1 MLKVILLILYLA
13 TILAVIFVERKN
25 PTEALLWVLVMV
37 CIPYAGVLL
46 YLVFGSTT
54 AIKLTSICRRRRLSR
69 RLPAAEEPQEKT
81 LPGWLAGRQLSEEDL
96 QVLQFNANYNHSAVT
111 CYEDYRLF
119 ITGEAHYRALFEDI
133 KEAKE
138 CIYVLFYTIHH
149 DVMGEALVKALTRKA
164 EEGVTVLVMCDFIA
178 NLSTPRK
185 MFRPLLDAGGKVIR
199 VKPYL
204 THYRSHRK
212 IVTIDHQIGYI
223 GGMNIGRQYANL
235 AEKKNPWRDT
245 QIRLTGACAAALD
258 AFFLTDFLCAV
269 RRRMNIGRQYA
280 NLAEKKNPWRDTQ
293 IRLTGACAAALDAF
307 FLTDFLCAVRRRDW
321 EDMVKYME
329 SIQLPPQQRTP
340 NLCQFVVGGVDN
352 DREAVKMNYLSM
364 IRSARKKIRIQSPYF
379 IPDASVLDALKTAA
393 ASGVEIELM
402 IPGIKASFFLDPVTT
417 YYAGQIMEFGARVYK
432 YHGYIH
438 AKTMT
443 IDNELCCIGS
453 VNMDMR
459 SLMVD
464 YYAGQ
469 IMEFGARVYKYHGY
483 IHAKTMTIDNELCC
497 IGSVNM
503 DMRSLMVDDEICGIF
518 YANDLV
524 REYINIFEK
533 DISNCDPYGYDQ
545 FLKRGEKEKLIEC
558 VFLPFAPLM

>member
-1 MLKVILLILYLA
+1 MLKIILLIIYIA
-13 TILAVIFVERKN
+13 TILAVIFWERKN
-25 PTEALLWVLVMV
+25 PTEAMLWVFVMV
-37 CIPYAGVLL
+37 CLPYAGMVL

-54 AIKLTSICRRRRLSR
+54 AIKLTSVFRRRRLSM
-69 RLPAAEEPQEKT
+69 RLPAAKEPQDLLTGQKFF
-81 LPGWLAGRQLSEEDL
+81 EEDL
-96 QVLQFNANYNHSAVT
+96 QVMQFNANYNNSPVT
-111 CYEDYRLF
+111 CYDDHQLF
-119 ITGEAHYRALFEDI
+119 IDGESHYRALFRDI
-133 KEAKE
+133 KDAKE
-138 CIYVLFYTIHH
+138 NIYVLFYTIHH
-149 DVMGEALVKALTRKA
+149 DVMGESLVRVLTEKA

-185 MFRPLLDAGGKVIR
+185 MFKPLVEAGGKVIR

-212 IVTIDHQIGYI
+212 IVTIDHRIGYI
-223 GGMNIGRQYANL
+223 GGMNIGKQYANM

-245 QIRLTGACAAALD
+245 QIRLTGACTATLD
-258 AFFLTDFLCAV
+258 AYF
-269 RRRMNIGRQYA
+269 M
-280 NLAEKKNPWRDTQ
+280 
-293 IRLTGACAAALDAF
+293 
-307 FLTDFLCAVRRRDW
+307 TDFLCAVRRRDW
-321 EDMVKYME
+321 EDMVKHME
-329 SIQLPPQQRTP
+329 SIHLPQQRRSP

-364 IRSARKKIRIQSPYF
+364 IRSAKKKIRIQSPYF

-443 IDNELCCIGS
+443 ID
-453 VNMDMR
+453 D
-459 SLMVD
+459 
-464 YYAGQ
+464 
-469 IMEFGARVYKYHGY
+469 
-483 IHAKTMTIDNELCC
+483 ELCC

-524 REYINIFEK
+524 QEYIRIFK
-533 DISNCDPYGYDQ
+533 NDIQNCDPYLYDQ
-545 FLKRGEKEKLIEC
+545 FLKRGRKEKIAEC

>member
-1 MLKVILLILYLA
+1 MLKIILLILYIA
-13 TILAVIFVERKN
+13 TILAVIFWERKN
-25 PTEALLWVLVMV
+25 PTEAMLWVLVMV
-37 CIPYAGVLL
+37 CIPYAGMLL
-46 YLVFGSTT
+46 YLIFGSTT
-54 AIKLTSICRRRRLSR
+54 AIKLTSVFRHKRLSR
-69 RLPAAEEPQEKT
+69 RLPAAEKPRDLLTGQKF
-81 LPGWLAGRQLSEEDL
+81 SEEDL
-96 QVLQFNANYNHSAVT
+96 QVMQFNANYNNSPVT
-111 CYEDYRLF
+111 CYDDHQVF
-119 ITGEAHYRALFEDI
+119 ITGEAHYRALFQDI

-138 CIYVLFYTIHH
+138 NIYVLFYTIHH
-149 DVMGEALVKALTRKA
+149 DVMGEALVKALTEKA
-164 EEGVTVLVMCDFIA
+164 KEGVTVLVMCDFIA

-185 MFRPLLDAGGKVIR
+185 MFRPLVEAGGKVVR

-212 IVTIDHQIGYI
+212 IVTIDHKIGYI
-223 GGMNIGRQYANL
+223 GGMNIGKQYANL

-245 QIRLTGACAAALD
+245 QIRLTGACTATLD
-258 AFFLTDFLCAV
+258 AYF
-269 RRRMNIGRQYA
+269 M
-280 NLAEKKNPWRDTQ
+280 
-293 IRLTGACAAALDAF
+293 
-307 FLTDFLCAVRRRDW
+307 TDFLCAVRRRDW
-321 EDMVKYME
+321 EDMVKHME
-329 SIQLPPQQRTP
+329 SIEMPQQRISS

-364 IRSARKKIRIQSPYF
+364 IRSAKKKIRIQSPYF

-393 ASGVEIELM
+393 ASGVKIDLM

-443 IDNELCCIGS
+443 IDDEI
-453 VNMDMR
+453 
-459 SLMVD
+459 
-464 YYAGQ
+464 
-469 IMEFGARVYKYHGY
+469 
-483 IHAKTMTIDNELCC
+483 CC

-524 REYINIFEK
+524 QEYIEIFEN
-533 DISNCDPYGYDQ
+533 DIQNCDPYFYDQ
-545 FLKRGEKEKLIEC
+545 FLKRGQKEKIAEC

>member
-1 MLKVILLILYLA
+1 MLKIILLILYIA
-13 TILAVIFVERKN
+13 TILAVIFWERKN
-25 PTEALLWVLVMV
+25 PTEAMLWVLVMV
-37 CIPYAGVLL
+37 CIPYAGMLL
-46 YLVFGSTT
+46 YLIFGSTT
-54 AIKLTSICRRRRLSR
+54 AIKLTSAFRRKRLSR
-69 RLPAAEEPQEKT
+69 RLPAAEKPRD
-81 LPGWLAGRQLSEEDL
+81 LLAGQKFSEEDL
-96 QVLQFNANYNHSAVT
+96 QVMQFNANYNNSPVT
-111 CYEDYRLF
+111 CYDDHQVF
-119 ITGEAHYRALFEDI
+119 ITGEAHYRALFQDI

-138 CIYVLFYTIHH
+138 NIYVLFYTIHH
-149 DVMGEALVKALTRKA
+149 DVMGEALVKTLTEKA
-164 EEGVTVLVMCDFIA
+164 KEGVTVLVMCDFIA

-185 MFRPLLDAGGKVIR
+185 MFRPLVEAGGKVVR

-212 IVTIDHQIGYI
+212 IVTIDHKIGYI
-223 GGMNIGRQYANL
+223 GGMNIGKQYANL

-245 QIRLTGACAAALD
+245 QIRLTGACTATLD
-258 AFFLTDFLCAV
+258 AYF
-269 RRRMNIGRQYA
+269 M
-280 NLAEKKNPWRDTQ
+280 
-293 IRLTGACAAALDAF
+293 
-307 FLTDFLCAVRRRDW
+307 TDFLCAVRRRDW
-321 EDMVKYME
+321 EDMVKHME
-329 SIQLPPQQRTP
+329 SIQMPQQRISP

-364 IRSARKKIRIQSPYF
+364 IRSAKKKIRIQSPYF

-393 ASGVEIELM
+393 ASGVKIDLM

-443 IDNELCCIGS
+443 IDDEI
-453 VNMDMR
+453 
-459 SLMVD
+459 
-464 YYAGQ
+464 
-469 IMEFGARVYKYHGY
+469 
-483 IHAKTMTIDNELCC
+483 CC

-524 REYINIFEK
+524 QEYIEIFEN
-533 DISNCDPYGYDQ
+533 DIQNCDPYFYDQ
-545 FLKRGEKEKLIEC
+545 FLKRGQKEKIAEC